1 MIDTD
6 RGFTLVRQLDAT
18 PDRIWAAWTDPDQI
32 AEWWHPRG
40 VTTPRETV
48 SVDAR
53 VGGEYTYTMVD
64 ELTGGGP
71 IVTAGI
77 YREVVPKEKLVFTWG
92 EPTIDDADRP
102 VVTVTIKDLGELTRL
117 TFDLRG
123 ADGVSG
129 DGFLFDGWE
138 SALDVLVEF
147 LGQAGVRG

>member
-6 RGFTLVRQLDAT
+6 KGFTLVRQLDAS
-18 PDRIWAAWTDPDQI
+18 PDRIWTAWTDPDQI

-40 VTTPRETV
+40 VRTPRETV
-48 SVDAR
+48 SVDVR
-53 VGGEYTYTMVD
+53 PGGEYTYTMVD
-64 ELTGGGP
+64 EVTGGGP
-71 IVTAGI
+71 IVTVGV
-77 YREVVPKEKLVFTWG
+77 YREVVPGRKLVFTWG
-92 EPTIDDADRP
+92 EQADDDDDRP
-102 VVTVTIKDLGELTRL
+102 IITVTIEDLGELTRL

-129 DGFLFDGWE
+129 DGFIYDGWE